1 MTNRLLQLNKP
12 YTLIVG
18 LGDTG
23 MSVIRYLS
31 LLGEKVVVVDS
42 RDQPPGLAQLNSLY
56 PDMTVLLGEFD
67 SDVFNQAS
75 RIVISPGVSPHLEI
89 IQHAIQNG
97 VDVIGDIELFA
108 HNANAPVV
116 VITGSNGKSS
126 VTSLVGEMAAADNLN
141 VAVGGN
147 IGVPA
152 LDLLQLSDI
161 DLYVLELSSFQLE
174 MTFSLRCVAAVVLN
188 ISDDHLDRHNSMQS
202 YAAIK
207 QKVYQNCGAG
217 VINQDDSVVSA
228 MVHDNNHVIRYGLK
242 HHSNLDIKLGHHDE
256 KEAIIFFGEHLID
269 CDQIKMPGRHN
280 ISNAMAAAALAST
293 AGISKEAIVTTL
305 KTYSGLP
312 HRCQW
317 VAQSNGVNWYDDS
330 KGTNVGATIAAI
342 EGLPQKQLIL
352 IAGGQGKG
360 ADFTALAKTIIARA
374 RAVVLIGED
383 ADKIEAAIASRVD
396 VYRSISMVDA
406 VNQAKDLAQ
415 SGDAVLL
422 SPACASFDMFKSYEE
437 RGNQFMKAVLRMAA

>member
-1 MTNRLLQLNKP
+1 
-12 YTLIVG
+12 
-18 LGDTG
+18 
-23 MSVIRYLS
+23 
-31 LLGEKVVVVDS
+31 
-42 RDQPPGLAQLNSLY
+42 
-56 PDMTVLLGEFD
+56 
-67 SDVFNQAS
+67 
-75 RIVISPGVSPHLEI
+75 
-89 IQHAIQNG
+89 
-97 VDVIGDIELFA
+97 
-108 HNANAPVV
+108 VV

-305 KTYSGLP
+305 KTYSGLS

-396 VYRSISMVDA
+396 VYRSTSMVDA

-422 SPACASFDMFKSYEE
+422 SPACASFDMFKGYAD
-437 RGNQFMKAVLRMAA
+437 RGMQFQKAVHEVIA